1 MDSLKAIIIISVI
14 IIVMYIWLVW
24 MIKDCMDTV
33 IYSKLRKKM
42 FRSLE
47 NILLTYYHDDCSEN
61 LCFEEVKLI
70 FKHIIDKNDDLKREY
85 SSIDILLEKYL
96 IELNSQNKKICNI
109 NISDTDI
116 LKKYLLHMIEDFK
129 QNNPMEQIKGA
140 NNILLTQLLES
151 EEKGEKGKFKEIVN
165 QLAMEIKVLQ
175 DNVFEKEK
183 NSKKQNAISVFSIIL
198 SLIFGAMTFIQFFI

>member
-1 MDSLKAIIIISVI
+1 
-14 IIVMYIWLVW
+14 
-24 MIKDCMDTV
+24 
-33 IYSKLRKKM
+33 
-42 FRSLE
+42 
-47 NILLTYYHDDCSEN
+47 
-61 LCFEEVKLI
+61 
-70 FKHIIDKNDDLKREY
+70 
-85 SSIDILLEKYL
+85 
-96 IELNSQNKKICNI
+96 
-109 NISDTDI
+109 
-116 LKKYLLHMIEDFK
+116 MIEDFK

>member
-1 MDSLKAIIIISVI
+1 
-14 IIVMYIWLVW
+14 
-24 MIKDCMDTV
+24 
-33 IYSKLRKKM
+33 
-42 FRSLE
+42 
-47 NILLTYYHDDCSEN
+47 
-61 LCFEEVKLI
+61 
-70 FKHIIDKNDDLKREY
+70 
-85 SSIDILLEKYL
+85 
-96 IELNSQNKKICNI
+96 
-109 NISDTDI
+109 
-116 LKKYLLHMIEDFK
+116 MIEDFK

-151 EEKGEKGKFKEIVN
+151 EEKGEKSKFKEIVN